1 MKNADYLMNPSF
13 QYQCSLQ
20 QDCSENDLEHWRSQ
34 LRDADLVDLLGH
46 LEQGQDDLCGM
57 DAAVGRLKVIW
68 EHSVV
73 GFNKAPGD
81 GVMKVELPQ
90 DQGTCILCTQPGKQE
105 ACSQAAGMTD
115 CKEVLK
121 DGLSKSGFPWSWA
134 GVKCTSCKAAL
145 VTVAG
150 GAQVILDASG
160 EGEAQAA
167 ALLSTAAVLKAAAA
181 ASGKSLGEAAL
192 RNRVAMGALTS
203 LAMVMSF
210 ALNKVGVLPMS
221 PDEAQPC
228 FVDWMLDNLEM
239 VFLTAG
245 QGVLPGLAALVA
257 DWKCCSSDRYRNNC
271 GRNRKDNDPE
281 PPRTTTP
288 EPSQTVLRVSEAV
301 KAGEAMAQNT
311 LKELANFRA
320 TRAFASP
327 DWKQMD
333 RVHWKEITDQKY
345 GAFCAK
351 DAAPKVASTAQQKRT
366 QQENELEWQVCWC
379 AAFCQTWLASSTP
392 PGSVKA
398 CYETLERLNLYGKIV
413 QCSGAW
419 WKELRKQQGQPIET
433 THEPAM
439 YNAHPYGGFK
449 IQAPPGVKVLLS
461 FGGRTQNFYD
471 GPSASDI
478 GLERARRLKAL
489 LTQKYDPVNLDP
501 NFVYIDADALNNIN
515 IDGRYTN
522 ANGRTLNVYWEQ
534 YYKNAMHNA
543 RLIIFLVDKAWL
555 LSRNC
560 FEELAWAQGKQL
572 CTKHNEWPYKLD
584 MCNYEEK
591 EFESTPFVDAPA
603 PLRIV
608 AFLGQ
613 EALEHRGGAG
623 KACPEHSLQGYGDT
637 SGQCMSMAGFEEM
650 PCDELSHDYDIQLQN
665 VMDLVEARKAE
676 WFFNSRRLT
685 TII

>member
-1 MKNADYLMNPSF
+1 MK
-13 QYQCSLQ
+13 LQ
-20 QDCSENDLEHWRSQ
+20 LLPLLLGLTWSKECAEPDLEHWRSQ
-34 LRDADLVDLLGH
+34 LRDADVVDLLGH
-46 LEQGQDDLCGM
+46 LEQGQDDLCVM
-57 DAAVGRLKVIW
+57 DAAAGRLKVLW

-73 GFNKAPGD
+73 GFEKAPGD
-81 GVMKVELPQ
+81 GVMTVELPEG
-90 DQGTCILCTQPGKQE
+90 QGSCLLCTQPGKQE
-105 ACSQAAGMTD
+105 ACSASAVGTTS

-121 DGLSKSGFPWSWA
+121 GGLSKSGFPWSWD

-160 EGEAQAA
+160 EGEAQAVT
-167 ALLSTAAVLKAAAA
+167 LLSTAAVLKAAAA

-203 LAMVMSF
+203 LAVVMSV

-257 DWKCCSSDRYRNNC
+257 DWKCCSSDRYRKNC
-271 GRNRKDNDPE
+271 GRNRRDDDPE

-288 EPSQTVLRVSEAV
+288 EPSQIVQRLSEAV
-301 KAGEAMAQNT
+301 EAGEAMAQNT

-320 TRAFASP
+320 TRAFAAAGAFASP
-327 DWKQMD
+327 DWKQLD
-333 RVHWKEITDQKY
+333 RVHWKEITDQKF

-351 DAAPKVASTAQQKRT
+351 DAAPKVANTAQQKRT
-366 QQENELEWQVCWC
+366 QQENELDWQVCWC
-379 AAFCQTWLASSTP
+379 AQFCQTWLASSTP
-392 PGSVKA
+392 PGSARA
-398 CYETLERLNLYGKIV
+398 CYETLQGSNERIV
-413 QCSGAW
+413 CSGAW
-419 WKELRKQQGQPIET
+419 WEELRKQQGQPVEKT
-433 THEPAM
+433 YEPLM
-439 YNAHPYGGFK
+439 YKAPPYGGFK
-449 IQAPPGVKVLLS
+449 IQAPPGVKILLS
-461 FGGRTQNFYD
+461 FGGRTKNFYD
-471 GPSASDI
+471 QPSASDI

-489 LTQKYDPVNLDP
+489 LTQKYDPSLNP
-501 NFVYIDADALNNIN
+501 NFVYIDADALDDM
-515 IDGRYTN
+515 DGKYTN

-534 YYKNAMHNA
+534 YYKDAMHNA

-572 CTKHNEWPYKLD
+572 CTKHNEWPYRLD
-584 MCNYEEK
+584 MCDYEER
-591 EFESTPFVDAPA
+591 EFESKPFVDAPA

-623 KACPEHSLQGYGDT
+623 KTCPQHSLQGYGDT

-650 PCDELSHDYDIQLQN
+650 PCDELTHDYDIQLQN
-665 VMDLVEARKAE
+665 VMDLVAAREAE
-676 WFFNSRRLT
+676 WNSRRLT